1 MDRYAVIGNPIKHSK
16 SPEIHA
22 RFAEQTGQALVYER
36 IEGCL
41 DAFEDNVKAFFSVPS
56 NKGLNVTVPFKER
69 AFAMCDELSARAT
82 IAEAVNTLYMQDGKL
97 IGDNTDGCGLVTDIQ
112 QNYKVS
118 LKSKRIL
125 LLGAG
130 GASKGVLLPILQAQ
144 PRQLVLA
151 NRTFSKAEALVGRY
165 SQRPEI
171 RECECALVAKDFA
184 SLDSVF
190 DVVINGTSASL
201 SGELPKISPEIFSN
215 ATHVYDMMYGD
226 EETVFNRWA
235 KDNGAGHSMDG
246 LGMLVEQAAEAFRVW
261 RNIRPDTSV
270 CIAALR

>member
-36 IEGCL
+36 IEGSL
-41 DAFEDNVKAFFSVPS
+41 GAFEGDVRTFFSLPS

-69 AFAMCDELSARAT
+69 AFAMCDELSARAK
-82 IAEAVNTLYMQDGKL
+82 IAEAVNTLYMHDGKL

-112 QNYKVS
+112 QNYNVL
-118 LKSKRIL
+118 LKSKSIL

-130 GASKGVLLPILQAQ
+130 GASKGVLLPVLQAQ
-144 PRQLVLA
+144 PKLLVLA

-165 SQRPEI
+165 SQRDEI
-171 RECECALVAKDFA
+171 RECECTLLAKDFG
-184 SLDSVF
+184 SLDSAF

-201 SGELPKISPEIFSN
+201 SGELPKISPEIFSK
-215 ATHVYDMMYGD
+215 ATHVYDMMYGN

-235 KDNGAGHSMDG
+235 KDNGAGHTMDG

-261 RNIRPDTSV
+261 RNIRPDTSA

>member
-16 SPEIHA
+16 SPDIHA
-22 RFAEQTGQALVYER
+22 MFAKQTGQALVYER

-41 DAFEDNVKAFFSVPS
+41 DAFEDNVRKFFSIPS

-69 AFAMCDELSARAT
+69 AFNMCDQLSPRAK
-82 IAEAVNTLYMQDGKL
+82 IAEAVNTLYMQHGNL
-97 IGDNTDGCGLVTDIQ
+97 VGDNTDGCGLVTDLE
-112 QNYKVS
+112 QNYGVS

-144 PRQLVLA
+144 PKQLVLA

-165 SQRPEI
+165 KERPEI
-171 RECECALVAKDFA
+171 RECGCDLLAKDFG
-184 SLDSVF
+184 SLDSAF

-201 SGELPKISPEIFSN
+201 SGELPKISPEIFSK
-215 ATHVYDMMYGD
+215 ATHVYDMMYGN
-226 EETVFNRWA
+226 EETVFNCWA
-235 KDNGAGHSMDG
+235 KDNGAGHTMDG